1 MLIHANFGDDTMLIT
16 ATELKTNIGH
26 YLDTAGSEDI
36 FVSRKGKIIAKI
48 SNPANDKVA
57 LLDSLAG
64 IADNVNLSA
73 DEARAMRLAA
83 K

>member
-1 MLIHANFGDDTMLIT
+1 MLIT
-16 ATELKTNIGH
+16 ATELKANIGR
-26 YLDTAGSEDI
+26 YLDAADREDV

-57 LLDSLAG
+57 LLDSLVG
-64 IADNVNLSA
+64 IAGNISISA
-73 DEARAMRLAA
+73 DEARAERLAV

>member
-1 MLIHANFGDDTMLIT
+1 MLIT
-16 ATELKTNIGH
+16 ATELKANIGR
-26 YLDTAGSEDI
+26 YLDTAVREDV

-64 IADNVNLSA
+64 IVDNISIST
-73 DEARAMRLAA
+73 DDTRAERLDA